1 MAAQP
6 GSIERLAQEL
16 GGAVR
21 QVGTL
26 LSPEEALETLAEF
39 GVVFPPQLL
48 ENPSFSTARGATVSA
63 TEGLDTALGEL
74 GAAIEA
80 GDELEIVAAGLGVLV
95 EVGLVVGS
103 FVQLKSAI
111 DTAGPTMPGVTPGQ
125 VAELT
130 NDFPGKL
137 LDLLIV
143 RRLDIEPAVGAT
155 LTLFGLIER
164 TYHPAEPG
172 NPNSTSYEVSR
183 LRFDRL
189 GPAITNPARHFTDLY
204 EWGEPGFDGT
214 KLLPALVDL
223 VARLGLPARYEPPAG
238 SQPAHAELFAIS
250 LTAAPPN
257 PPGSPPGLAVEATV
271 PIGGE
276 FDQTIEL
283 PHPAWTA
290 NLKASARLLVGTGGT
305 ITPPLDVQ
313 LRPPTGDLRGE
324 ADLTLRGKPAEPFIL
339 IGSPGSS
346 RLEIGEVSAAL
357 GAAFAWDG
365 TQAQIDPRVGAEV
378 KDGKL
383 VIDASE
389 GDGLISKLLMG
400 MRVEADFEAGAAW
413 SATQGIKF
421 RGSSG
426 LEIELPVHI
435 EIGPLGLPSLYL
447 VLGMQD
453 SAFSLELSADLK
465 AELGPLQA
473 VVHRLGAEA
482 LLSFPEGGGNVGPAE
497 LGFAFKPP
505 NGVGLSV
512 DAGPI
517 KGGGFLSLD
526 FKKGEYFGALEL
538 TFEGLFSLKAVGIVN
553 TKMPDG
559 SNGFALLILITAEFT
574 PIQLSFGFVLV
585 GVGGLLGLNRSL
597 DTEALRQG
605 VRTGS
610 IQSVLFPPDVVAN
623 ITRIVSDLKSFFPIA
638 QGHFVVAP
646 MGKLGWGT
654 PPLITLEL
662 GVILD
667 IPSPQLSIIGVLRA
681 ILPDEEAPILRLQ
694 VAFAGGIDLDKGLI
708 WFDASLFDSGLLTFT
723 LSGDM
728 ALRIGWGGEPLFVI
742 SVGGFHPAFREIP
755 PDLTGMKRLTIAL
768 LSGKNPRL
776 VAESYFAVTSN
787 TVQSGARVELY
798 AAACGFNVYGFLGYD
813 LLIQFDP
820 FHFVA
825 NIGAGLALRRGSD
838 VIAGI
843 DVGCELSGPTPW
855 HAKGHATLELLFFS
869 VDIGFDE
876 TWGDDA
882 PTLPPT
888 TANVR
893 ELMVE
898 AVKKDDAWRTELPAN
913 ASQTVT
919 MREVEPPSGTM
930 LAHPFAVLSVS
941 QKIAP
946 LGTEIDRYGN
956 AKPEGERKFA
966 ITWDGGSTDEEREEF
981 AVGNFVTL
989 SDSEKL
995 SRKSFEKMKSGL
1007 RFATG
1012 EAATTG
1018 ATVPK
1023 DVDYELSYVHRR
1035 RGITIYDGIFNLF
1048 KPIFDLM
1055 TEGGAI
1061 AENSFS
1067 VSKRRPGGNGPA
1079 PVEVVGAEYQV
1090 VNVSDLSPAGAGM
1103 VAKTQAE
1110 AIALQDEMIRDDPS
1124 LVGSIQVVAD
1134 HELIAA

>member
-16 GGAVR
+16 GGAVGLI
-21 QVGTL
+21 GTL

-48 ENPSFSTARGATVSA
+48 EHPGFDSARKATVSA
-63 TEGLDTALGEL
+63 AEGLDTALDEL

-103 FVQLKSAI
+103 FVQLKSAL
-111 DTAGPTMPGVTPGQ
+111 DTAGPTMPGVTSAQ

-130 NDFPGKL
+130 NDFGGKL

-143 RRLDIEPAVGAT
+143 RALDIEPAVGAT

-164 TYHPAEPG
+164 TYHSADPEKPT
-172 NPNSTSYEVSR
+172 STSYEVSR

-189 GPAITNPARHFTDLY
+189 GPALTNPAQHFTALY
-204 EWGEPGFDGT
+204 EWGDPGFNGT

-223 VARLGLPARYEPPAG
+223 VARLGLPARYEPAAG
-238 SQPAHAELFAIS
+238 GKPAHAELFAVD
-250 LTAAPPN
+250 LAVA
-257 PPGSPPGLAVEATV
+257 PGSEGDPPGLAVEVLV

-276 FDQTIEL
+276 IDQTIET
-283 PHPAWTA
+283 PHPAWTGR
-290 NLKASARLLVGTGGT
+290 LKASALLQVATGGT
-305 ITPPLDVQ
+305 ITPPLNVE
-313 LRPPTGDLRGE
+313 LRPPSGDLHGE
-324 ADLTLRGKPAEPFIL
+324 ADLSLRGKPAEPFIL

-346 RLEIGEVSAAL
+346 RLEIGEVSVGL
-357 GAAFAWDG
+357 GAGFDWNGSRAA
-365 TQAQIDPRVGAEV
+365 IDPRAGAEV
-378 KDGKL
+378 KGGKL
-383 VIDASE
+383 VIDAGE

-400 MRVEADFEAGAAW
+400 QRIEADFEAGAAW
-413 SATQGIKF
+413 SATTGIKF

-435 EIGPLGLPSLYL
+435 ELGPLGLPSLYL
-447 VLGMQD
+447 VFGMQD

-465 AELGPLQA
+465 ASLGPLQA

-482 LLSFPEGGGNVGPAE
+482 LLSCPEGGGNVGSAE

-538 TFEGLFSLKAVGIVN
+538 TFQGLFSLKAVGIVN

-559 SNGFALLILITAEFT
+559 SDGFALLILITAEFS
-574 PIQLSFGFVLV
+574 PIQLSFGFTLV

-623 ITRIVSDLKSFFPIA
+623 ITRIVSDLKSFFPIV

-646 MGKLGWGT
+646 MGKVGWGT

-667 IPSPQLSIIGVLRA
+667 IPSPQLSIIGVLRCV
-681 ILPDEEAPILRLQ
+681 LPEPEAPILRLQ
-694 VAFAGGIDLDKGLI
+694 VAFAGGIDFNKGII

-728 ALRIGWGGEPLFVI
+728 ALRIGWGGQPLFVI

-755 PDLTGMKRLTIAL
+755 PDLTGMKRLTIAI

-787 TVQSGARVELY
+787 TVQSGARFERD
-798 AAACGFNVYGFLGYD
+798 AAACWFNVYGFLGYD

-825 NIGAGLALRRGSD
+825 NIGAGLALRRGTD

-882 PTLPPT
+882 PALPPT
-888 TANVR
+888 TVDVQ

-919 MREVEPPSGTM
+919 LREVEPPSGTM
-930 LAHPFAVLSVS
+930 LAHPFALLSVS

-946 LGTEIDRYGN
+946 LGTEIDRFGN

-966 ITWDGGSTDEEREEF
+966 IAWDGGSADEEREEF

-1012 EAATTG
+1012 EAAATG

-1035 RGITIYDGIFNLF
+1035 RGITIFAGVFNLF

-1055 TEGGAI
+1055 VAGGA
-1061 AENSFS
+1061 ATENSFS

-1090 VNVSDLSPAGAGM
+1090 VNVSDLSPAAPGM
-1103 VAKTQAE
+1103 VAYTQAE

-1124 LVGSIQVVAD
+1124 LAGSIQVVAD
-1134 HELIAA
+1134 HELVTA